1 MTPDSAARREAL
13 LEGITLLAARGPVTL
28 PGIAQRYGL
37 PMSRAW
43 ALVQTLLRRGDL
55 IRAAPVSVPRG
66 RPRTGFI
73 CLAASLSPF
82 EGVTP

>member
-1 MTPDSAARREAL
+1 MTEREAL

-37 PMSRAW
+37 PVSRAW

-55 IRAAPVSVPRG
+55 IRAAPVPVPRG
-66 RPRTGFI
+66 RPRTSFTRP
-73 CLAASLSPF
+73 AAPLSPT
-82 EGVTP
+82 EGATP

>member
-28 PGIAQRYGL
+28 PGIAQRYRL

-55 IRAAPVSVPRG
+55 VRAAPVPVPRG

-73 CLAASLSPF
+73 RPVAPLSPT
-82 EGVTP
+82 EGATP

>member
-1 MTPDSAARREAL
+1 MTEREAL

-55 IRAAPVSVPRG
+55 IRATPVPVPRG
-66 RPRTGFI
+66 RPRTSFI
-73 CLAASLSPF
+73 RPAALPSPT